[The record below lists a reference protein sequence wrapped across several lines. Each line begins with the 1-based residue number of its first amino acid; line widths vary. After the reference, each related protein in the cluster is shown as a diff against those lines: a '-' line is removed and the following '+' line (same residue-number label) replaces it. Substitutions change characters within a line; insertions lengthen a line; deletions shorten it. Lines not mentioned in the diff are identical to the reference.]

1 MDLKL
6 SNQVFNALK
15 QHSISE
21 QRKSAR
27 VHDKK
32 EVSTA
37 VSLTQSFVLHFITH
51 VHAVYCRPL

>member
-37 VSLTQSFVLHFITH
+37 VSLTPVCLYVLLLMCMLFVM
-51 VHAVYCRPL
+51 